1 MTMKSKNEK
10 WASEGIGRR
19 DFICKS
25 ALFCC
30 MANIPFAASGIS
42 KNTKQE
48 EKKSDV
54 NPMDLATYC
63 GLYCGACDIYQKR
76 IGKSGHELKSVL
88 DAYNFGDI
96 AKEVPGLEGYDTFY
110 KTLNT
115 LISIFGQ
122 CPACQKGGGDPECK
136 IRLCC
141 KEKGYQT
148 CAECPSLPCEKLKPL
163 LEVYP
168 GLLENLKEIKEGG
181 LEKWCRKQQEMVDKG
196 FRYSGTLSEK

>member
-1 MTMKSKNEK
+1 MAMKSKHEK

-30 MANIPFAASGIS
+30 MANIPFAASAIS
-42 KNTKQE
+42 KNTTQE

-63 GLYCGACDIYQKR
+63 GLYCGACDIYQQR
-76 IGKSGHELKSVL
+76 ISKSGNELKKVL
-88 DAYNFGDI
+88 DAYSFADI

-115 LISIFGQ
+115 LITFFGQ
-122 CPACQKGGGDPECK
+122 CPACQKGGGPPQCQV
-136 IRLCC
+136 RTCC
-141 KEKGYQT
+141 REKGYQT

-163 LEVYP
+163 LESYP

-181 LEKWCRKQQEMVDKG
+181 LEKWCQKQQDLVDKG
-196 FRYSGTLSEK
+196 FRYTDTLSKE

>member
-1 MTMKSKNEK
+1 MKSKNEK
-10 WASEGIGRR
+10 RISEGIGRR

-30 MANIPFAASGIS
+30 AANIPFAASGIS

-54 NPMDLATYC
+54 NPLELAAYC
-63 GLYCGACDIYQKR
+63 GLYCGACDIYQQR
-76 IGKSGHELKSVL
+76 IGKSGNELKRVI

-96 AKEVPGLEGYDTFY
+96 ANQVPGLEEYDSFY

-115 LISIFGQ
+115 LITFFGQ
-122 CPACQKGGGDPECK
+122 CPACQKGGGPPQCP
-136 IRLCC
+136 IRQCC

-148 CAECPSLPCEKLKPL
+148 CAECSSFPCEKLKPL
-163 LEVYP
+163 SEGYP
-168 GLLENLKEIKEGG
+168 QLHDNLKEIKEIG
-181 LEKWCRKQQEMVDKG
+181 LEKWCQKQQEMVDKG
-196 FRYSGTLSEK
+196 FRYSDTLSKE

>member
-1 MTMKSKNEK
+1 MVTKKQNPGK
-10 WASEGIGRR
+10 IGRR

-25 ALFCC
+25 AMACC
-30 MANIPFAASGIS
+30 LANIPFAASGFP
-42 KNTKQE
+42 KKAGQQ

-54 NPMDLATYC
+54 NPLELSTYC
-63 GLYCGACDIYQKR
+63 GLYCGACDIYQQR
-76 IGKSGHELKSVL
+76 IGKSGNELKSVL
-88 DAYNFGDI
+88 DVYHFEQF
-96 AKEVPGLEGYDTFY
+96 AKQIPGLEEYDTFY

-115 LISIFGQ
+115 LISFFGQ

-148 CAECPSLPCEKLKPL
+148 CAECPSLPCEKLKPIS
-163 LEVYP
+163 EGYP

-181 LEKWCRKQQEMVDKG
+181 LEKWCQKQQAMVDKG
-196 FRYSGTLSEK
+196 FRNSDILSRE

>member
-1 MTMKSKNEK
+1 MKSKNEK
-10 WASEGIGRR
+10 LASEGIGRR

-30 MANIPFAASGIS
+30 AANIPFAASGFS
-42 KNTKQE
+42 KKAGQQ

-54 NPMDLATYC
+54 NPMDLVTYC
-63 GLYCGACDIYQKR
+63 GLYCGACDIYQQR
-76 IGKSGHELKSVL
+76 ISKSGNELKRVL

-96 AKEVPGLEGYDTFY
+96 AKQVPELEDYDAFY

-115 LISIFGQ
+115 LITFFGQ

-141 KEKGYQT
+141 KEKGYQS

-163 LEVYP
+163 SDGYP
-168 GLLENLKEIKEGG
+168 GLLENLKEIKESG
-181 LEKWCRKQQEMVDKG
+181 LEKWCQKQQEKVDKG
-196 FRYSGTLSEK
+196 FRYSDTLTKE